1 MMRLLGIKVR
11 RLREQANLTQSE
23 LATKLGLSD
32 QSKGVVSEIESGR
45 KIPRTEVVL
54 KLAIMFEVSTDYL
67 LRDDIAIKD

>member
-1 MMRLLGIKVR
+1 MRLLGMKVR

-23 LATKLGLSD
+23 LATKLGLSN
-32 QSKGVVSEIESGR
+32 QSKGVVSEIEGGR

-54 KLAIMFEVSTDYL
+54 KLSLIFGVTTDYL